1 VIGRC
6 RLDDIPENL
15 GLERARNCLC
25 CLISSARTHMLESRN
40 AELSV
45 VLTGL
50 GDIMVLRN
58 GEISVSDQTI
68 LLISVGDND
77 LWTLLLISQKG
88 KLRDVGP
95 RSLRDVID

>member
-1 VIGRC
+1 
-6 RLDDIPENL
+6 
-15 GLERARNCLC
+15 
-25 CLISSARTHMLESRN
+25 MLESRN

-58 GEISVSDQTI
+58 REISVSYQTI

>member
-1 VIGRC
+1 
-6 RLDDIPENL
+6 
-15 GLERARNCLC
+15 
-25 CLISSARTHMLESRN
+25 MLESRN
-40 AELSV
+40 AKLSV

-58 GEISVSDQTI
+58 REISVSYQTI
-68 LLISVGDND
+68 LLISVGDDD